1 VNSGRA
7 KEKTMNKTISN
18 ILNENNHP
26 VKILAPKSNNLRKL
40 FLTAFLQVLLVSANT
55 YFISRTAWIGIAIC
69 GFGIS
74 YLWTLNV
81 KKISAS
87 STLERVVYA
96 SGAMIGGLVG
106 VLISKQ
112 IL

>member
-1 VNSGRA
+1 
-7 KEKTMNKTISN
+7 MNKKITTIIAENDHPVS
-18 ILNENNHP
+18 ILNRKN
-26 VKILAPKSNNLRKL
+26 SNLRKL
-40 FLTAFLQVLLVSANT
+40 FITAFLQVLLVSANT
-55 YFISRTAWIGIAIC
+55 YFISRVAWLGIAVC

-81 KKISAS
+81 KKISAGNM
-87 STLERVVYA
+87 LERFVYA

-106 VLISKQ
+106 VLISKM

>member
-1 VNSGRA
+1 
-7 KEKTMNKTISN
+7 MNKKITTIIAENDYPVN
-18 ILNENNHP
+18 ILNRKN
-26 VKILAPKSNNLRKL
+26 SNLRKL
-40 FLTAFLQVLLVSANT
+40 FITAFLQVLLVSANT
-55 YFISRTAWIGIAIC
+55 YFISRVAWLGIAVC

-81 KKISAS
+81 KKISAGN
-87 STLERVVYA
+87 TLERFVYA

-106 VLISKQ
+106 VLISKM